1 MSFRR
6 IIFIAAI
13 FAFLISSSALAGSL
27 TNGPDTPAIPNMLG
41 YVPNKIVVKFNP
53 DLVSR
58 MSKGLFSSG
67 KMGLSEM
74 DAIGGKHGAR
84 FIKPQFPGARK
95 KMLQGRVVD
104 LSGWHEIH
112 FTGKADVEDVV
123 KEYKSLP
130 GVIDAQPVSIH
141 PVYTMP
147 NDQYYYLQWHLP
159 QIQAPQAWDIE
170 TGNASIVV
178 AILDTGVRYFMGD
191 LGGLATSYSAPTQA
205 NGNMWI
211 NWAEKTGGTGDDDGN
226 GFIDDWIGWDFV
238 ESTDV
243 DPLLLPCFLGEDCDT
258 ADNDPRDFNGHG
270 THCAGSVGAMNNNWE
285 AVASVSGGWGRGTL
299 ETTGNG
305 VKVMPLRIGWSADLL
320 GLGLYELGLVEM
332 SYAAQALFYAADNGA
347 RIASCSWGSANT
359 GGIHE
364 AIDYFLAS
372 GGLIFKAAGN
382 DGTDSPDDYISGL
395 SGGLYERIIKV
406 AATDENDCKAD
417 FSNFGNWVTLSAPGV
432 GIYSSYHDHYDP
444 VNDYVASMD
453 GTSMAAPLAAS
464 VAALIW
470 SKNPALSADEV
481 KNRLVSSADPIDVL
495 SCNSAYAGRLGAG
508 RINAYN
514 AVSATPAYIPGDFA
528 PGDCDVDGS
537 DLAALI
543 ANTSLLDLA
552 TFTPNFGKNA
562 CP

>member
-1 MSFRR
+1 
-6 IIFIAAI
+6 
-13 FAFLISSSALAGSL
+13 
-27 TNGPDTPAIPNMLG
+27 MLG
-41 YVPNKIVVKFNP
+41 YVPNKIVVKFSP
-53 DLVSR
+53 ELVSR

-67 KMGLSEM
+67 KTGLSEM
-74 DAIGGKHGAR
+74 DAMGGKHGAK
-84 FIKPQFPGARK
+84 FIRAQFPGARK

-112 FTGKADVEDVV
+112 FTGRADVEDIA
-123 KEYKSLP
+123 KEYRSLP
-130 GVIDAQPVSIH
+130 GIIDAQPVSIH
-141 PVYTMP
+141 PVYTVP
-147 NDQYYYLQWHLP
+147 NDQFYYLQWHLP
-159 QIQAPQAWDIE
+159 QIHAPQAWDIE

-211 NWAEKTGGTGDDDGN
+211 NWAEKTGGPGDDDGN

-238 ESTDV
+238 ESTDI
-243 DPLLLPCFLGEDCDT
+243 DPLLLPCFLGEDCHT

-285 AVASVSGGWGRGTL
+285 AVASVSGGWGRGIL

-305 VKVMPLRIGWSADLL
+305 VRVMPLRIGWSADLL

-332 SYAAQALFYAADNGA
+332 SYAAQAFFYAADNGA

-359 GGIHE
+359 GGIRE

-382 DGTDSPDDYISGL
+382 DGIDSPDDYIIGL

-417 FSNFGNWVTLSAPGV
+417 FSNFGSWVTLSAPGV
-432 GIYSSYHDHYDP
+432 GIYSCYHDHYDP

-481 KNRLVSSADPIDVL
+481 KNRLVGSADPIDVL

-514 AVSATPAYIPGDFA
+514 AASATPAYIPGDFA

-552 TFTPNFGKNA
+552 TFALNFGKKA

>member
-27 TNGPDTPAIPNMLG
+27 TNGPETPAIPNMLG

-74 DAIGGKHGAR
+74 DAIGGKHGAK
-84 FIKPQFPGARK
+84 FIRAQFPGARK
-95 KMLQGRVVD
+95 KMLQGRIVD

-243 DPLLLPCFLGEDCDT
+243 DPLLFPCFPGEDCHT

-514 AVSATPAYIPGDFA
+514 AASATPAYIPGDFA
-528 PGDCDVDGS
+528 PADCDVDGS
-537 DLAALI
+537 DLAVLI
-543 ANTSLLDLA
+543 AKTSLLDLA
-552 TFTPNFGKNA
+552 TFAPNFGKNS
-562 CP
+562 CM